1 MRWSITIVMVKLV
14 PFVVMAL
21 DVLMIFQL
29 KMVSLKIFQSLKPMM
44 GFILLVFQVIKF
56 RYQLMK

>member
-1 MRWSITIVMVKLV
+1 MRWFITIVMVKLV
-14 PFVVMAL
+14 PFVVMVL